1 MTVSLL
7 TMVQGVSKNPHTL
20 EPTLGNPGIWALR
33 IEKQQN
39 PDLIQQKI
47 KTICF
52 EQKN

>member
-1 MTVSLL
+1 MG
-7 TMVQGVSKNPHTL
+7 QGVSKNPHTL

-33 IEKQQN
+33 IEKTESR
-39 PDLIQQKI
+39 PYPAKKI